1 MAGPLLSMGYRMA
14 MRLHITLKDR
24 LVAQLDERV
33 GARQRSR
40 FIAAAVARALE
51 DERRWDDITAAL
63 GGIEGH
69 GHDWDDDAARWVASQ
84 RTADAQRVG

>member
-1 MAGPLLSMGYRMA
+1 MGYHMA
-14 MRLHITLKDR
+14 MRVHITLDHE

-63 GGIEGH
+63 GAIEGE
-69 GHDWDDDAARWVASQ
+69 GHDWDDDPARWVTSQ
-84 RTADAQRVG
+84 RTGDAQRVG